1 MSDNEQ
7 HDLAALH
14 ELESLIRLLGD
25 EMASWRRR
33 AQQAENRV
41 RELERVDQLHLRP
54 LEDQRVR
61 ALEEEN
67 RRLASKVDGA
77 REQTSQLLER
87 LRFLRQQGE
96 SGVER

>member
-7 HDLAALH
+7 LDLAALH

-33 AQQAENRV
+33 AQHAENRV

-54 LEDQRVR
+54 LEDKRVKE
-61 ALEEEN
+61 LEEYN
-67 RRLASKVDGA
+67 TRLRDKLDAA
-77 REQTSQLLER
+77 RDQTSQLLER
-87 LRFLRQQGE
+87 LRFLRQQSEIGAD
-96 SGVER
+96 R

>member
-7 HDLAALH
+7 HDLEALH
-14 ELESLIRLLGD
+14 ELELLIRLLGD
-25 EMASWRRR
+25 EMAAWRRR

-54 LEDQRVR
+54 LEDQRVT

-67 RRLASKVDGA
+67 RRLGSKLDSA
-77 REQTSQLLER
+77 REQTCRLLER
-87 LRFLRQQGE
+87 VRFLRQQSE
-96 SGVER
+96 IGVER

>member
-1 MSDNEQ
+1 MSDSEQ
-7 HDLAALH
+7 RDLDALH

-41 RELERVDQLHLRP
+41 RELERVDQLQLRP

-61 ALEEEN
+61 ALEDEN
-67 RRLASKVDGA
+67 RRLANKLDAA
-77 REQTSQLLER
+77 RVQTSQLLER
-87 LRFLRQQGE
+87 LRFLRQQSEIGA
-96 SGVER
+96 

>member
-7 HDLAALH
+7 YDLAALH

-67 RRLASKVDGA
+67 RRLGNKLDTA
-77 REQTSQLLER
+77 REQTTQLLER
-87 LRFLRQQGE
+87 LRFLRQQSE
-96 SGVER
+96 IGVER